1 MTADGAVPHAG
12 TAPSVCCKTAGRP
25 RSGTGERGLAV
36 DAMQVNPAGTATVAS
51 AAVRRP
57 TRYSP
62 RTLVRYAVRH
72 GLPALYLARAA
83 RRGDL
88 AGRLLRDPV
97 VRDQPHEVYEQLRA
111 AGPLTPGSLG
121 LVTTSH
127 AVAAEVLRSESFGV
141 GWDRSDAPWLIRW
154 ALAYGDELDAT
165 GVAEP
170 PSMLVV
176 DPPDHTR
183 YRRLVSRAFT
193 PRATAAFEPMVQ
205 RTADALLDELEQ
217 RARRDGGAVDLIDAY
232 AAQLPVLVIAELLG
246 VPVERR
252 EEFLSWGAAAA
263 ATLDPGLPF
272 RRYVAAER
280 ALRAMHAFLRGHFD
294 RLRRDP
300 GDDLVS
306 RLVGLPDQEA
316 LSERELHATV
326 MLLLGA
332 GFETTVNLLGNAI
345 VLLDAH
351 RQQWDALRTDPSGWV
366 GAVEE
371 VLRHDSP
378 VQITGRTTRADVV
391 LAGERVPA
399 ATRVTLLLGAAN
411 RDPEVFADPA
421 RFDITRGNAR
431 EHLAFSGGIH
441 YCLGAGLARLE
452 AVVGLRTLTDRFPA
466 LRVDDHP
473 VRRDLQTL
481 RGFEYLPV
489 RVS

>member
-1 MTADGAVPHAG
+1 MTRAPVAATPTADAVVPR
-12 TAPSVCCKTAGRP
+12 TARTDSR
-25 RSGTGERGLAV
+25 
-36 DAMQVNPAGTATVAS
+36 TVA
-51 AAVRRP
+51 RW
-57 TRYSP
+57 
-62 RTLVRYAVRH
+62 AVRH
-72 GLPALYLARAA
+72 GLPAVYLSRAA

-88 AGRLLRDPV
+88 VGRLLRDPA
-97 VRDQPHEVYEQLRA
+97 VREDPYGLYEQLRA

-121 LVTTSH
+121 LTTTSH
-127 AVAAEVLRSESFGV
+127 ALTQEVLRSESFGV
-141 GWDRSDAPWLIRW
+141 GWDRSAAPRAIRW
-154 ALAYGDELDAT
+154 ALEYGDDLDAT

-193 PRATAAFEPMVQ
+193 PRATAAFEPMIR
-205 RTADALLDELEQ
+205 RTADTLLDALE
-217 RARRDGGAVDLIDAY
+217 ARTAADGGPVDLVDAY

-246 VPVERR
+246 VPTDRR
-252 EEFLSWGAAAA
+252 EDFLRWGAAAA

-272 RRYVAAER
+272 RRYVAAEK
-280 ALRAMHAFLRGHFD
+280 ALRAMHAFLRGHFE

-306 RLVGLPDQEA
+306 RLVGLPGEEA

-351 RQQWDALRTDPSGWV
+351 RDQWDALRAAPEGWAN
-366 GAVEE
+366 AVEE

-378 VQITGRTTRADVV
+378 VQITGRNVRADVE
-391 LAGERVPA
+391 LGGRRLRAGGRITV
-399 ATRVTLLLGAAN
+399 LLGAAN
-411 RDPEVFADPA
+411 RDPDVFTDPA
-421 RFDITRGNAR
+421 RFDVTRANAR
-431 EHLAFSGGIH
+431 DHLAFSGGIH

-452 AVVGLRTLTDRFPA
+452 GVVGLRALTDRFPG
-466 LRVDDHP
+466 LRVDGRP

-481 RGFEYLPV
+481 RGFEHLPV
-489 RVS
+489 RLR